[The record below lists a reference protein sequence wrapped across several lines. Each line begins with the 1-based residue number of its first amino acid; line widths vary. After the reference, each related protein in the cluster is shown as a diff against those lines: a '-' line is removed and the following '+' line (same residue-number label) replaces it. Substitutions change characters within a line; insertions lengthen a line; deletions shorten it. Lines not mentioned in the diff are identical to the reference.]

1 MRVRFSFAAIA
12 SIAAVVLVVSATA
25 LRAQDGVKSVAD
37 GVYSDLQ
44 ALRGAAAYDQACGR
58 CHRQD
63 LGGADGP
70 ALRDDRFNRVFA
82 GKDLKTLYT
91 RIQTTM
97 PRGAPSSMSESAY
110 LDITAHI
117 LKENGFPAG
126 PNELSAE
133 GLAGVDILASRPK
146 PLPPVDSFSYVEVVG
161 CLAPGSDGSW
171 MLTDASDP
179 VPAAAPG
186 MPQYVASENVVSG
199 FLTAEASAKVVSR
212 TSGNQTYRLLDAIA
226 YQPEARRGQKL
237 YVRGLLI
244 KLPTEVRLTISDLKT
259 IEPSCK

>member
-1 MRVRFSFAAIA
+1 MRVSFPFAAVA
-12 SIAAVVLVVSATA
+12 PIAAVVFFTFVAA

-37 GVYSDLQ
+37 GVYSDVQ

-70 ALRDDRFNRVFA
+70 ALRDDRFNRMFA

-97 PRGAPSSMSESAY
+97 PRGAPASMAESAY

-126 PNELSAE
+126 PSELSAE
-133 GLAGVDILASRPK
+133 GLAGVDLLESRPK

-161 CLAPGSDGSW
+161 CLTPGLDGSW
-171 MLTDASDP
+171 MLTNASNP

-186 MPQYVASENVVSG
+186 MPQYVASEVQPTASG
-199 FLTAEASAKVVSR
+199 D
-212 TSGNQTYRLLDAIA
+212 QTYRLLDAIA
-226 YQPEARRGQKL
+226 YQPESKRGQKL

-244 KLPTEVRLTISDLKT
+244 RLPAEVRLTISDLKT
-259 IEPSCK
+259 IATDCR

>member
-1 MRVRFSFAAIA
+1 MCAFLLRAP
-12 SIAAVVLVVSATA
+12 IAAVVVVASAAA
-25 LRAQDGVKSVAD
+25 LRAQDGVKNVAA
-37 GVYSDLQ
+37 GVYSDPQ

-70 ALRDDRFNRVFA
+70 ALRDDRFNRTFA

-97 PRGAPSSMSESAY
+97 PRGAPASMSESAY

-126 PNELSAE
+126 PTELSAE
-133 GLAGVDILASRPK
+133 GLAGVDILTSRPK

-161 CLAPGSDGSW
+161 CLAPGLDGSW
-171 MLTDASDP
+171 MLTNASNP

-186 MPQYVASENVVSG
+186 MPQYSAPENVVSG
-199 FLTAEASAKVVSR
+199 
-212 TSGNQTYRLLDAIA
+212 LD
-226 YQPEARRGQKL
+226 PSLAR
-237 YVRGLLI
+237 
-244 KLPTEVRLTISDLKT
+244 
-259 IEPSCK
+259 